1 MKKLYKILFI
11 GAGGGQFSG
20 GQISGG
26 QFSWDDYFW
35 GALFPGAFFL
45 RAFFPG
51 AFFLAPCQAYMMDLF
66 WQKQFCE
73 SYLND

>member
-11 GAGGGQFSG
+11 GGGGQFSG

-26 QFSWDDYFW
+26 QFSWEDYFR
-35 GALFPGAFFL
+35 GALFPGEFFL

-66 WQKQFCE
+66 WQKKFCE
-73 SYLND
+73 NYLND